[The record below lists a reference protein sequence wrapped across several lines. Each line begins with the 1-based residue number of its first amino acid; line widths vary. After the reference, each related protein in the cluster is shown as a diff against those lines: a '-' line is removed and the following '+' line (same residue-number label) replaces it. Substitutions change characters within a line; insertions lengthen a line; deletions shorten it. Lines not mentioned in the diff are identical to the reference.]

1 MAYRPIMRSAGLLPF
16 RLTQGE
22 LEVLIAHPG
31 GPFWSQRQDGAW
43 SIVKGEVAPG
53 EDPMHAAV
61 REFTEETGWT
71 VQTDRLVPLGETTQK
86 AGKTVLAW
94 ALEADF
100 DPATLT
106 SGLVTIHWKGRDITF
121 GEIDEVRWCGR
132 AEAERLL
139 NPAQVV
145 FYDRLSNLS

>member
-1 MAYRPIMRSAGLLPF
+1 MPSAGLLPF
-16 RLTQGE
+16 RLTQGQ

-31 GPFWSQRQDGAW
+31 GPFWKQRHVGAW

-53 EDPMHAAV
+53 EDPMHAAI
-61 REFTEETGWT
+61 REFTEETGWR
-71 VQTDRLVPLGETTQK
+71 VDTDRLIPLGEITQK

-94 ALEADF
+94 AIEALF
-100 DPATLT
+100 DPTTRA
-106 SGLVTIHWKGRDITF
+106 SQSVTIHWKGRDVTF

-145 FYDRLSNLS
+145 FFDRLADLS